1 MNTVQFYDKI
11 RQIDHLS
18 KALDVYKKRRYP
30 LDLSDT
36 EYDLLKEALGSL
48 EHDLYVSRAKSEVEV
63 RE

>member
-11 RQIDHLS
+11 RQIDNL
-18 KALDVYKKRRYP
+18 KITLDVYKKRRYP

-36 EYDLLKEALGSL
+36 EYALLKEALDVL
-48 EHDLYVSRAKSEVEV
+48 ENDLYVSRAKSEVEV